1 MIGDAVI
8 LLVEDNAK
16 DEALT
21 LRALRRGN
29 IANQVMVA
37 RDGAEAVDYLFAP
50 GTDGAFN
57 TVPQLVLL
65 DLKLPK
71 LNGHEVLKRI
81 RSDARTQLLPVVI
94 LTTSVEDRDTGLAS
108 GVNNAVARVAGLL
121 AVALMG
127 GVAAFVFELLL
138 AKGGA
143 AITVALTTWKLTH
156 WSARRVRGSRGERM
170 KLRISRIRILYEQ
183 RNS

>member
-1 MIGDAVI
+1 MIGDTVI

-50 GTDGAFN
+50 GADGTLNAL
-57 TVPQLVLL
+57 PQLVLL

-94 LTTSVEDRDTGLAS
+94 LTTSVEDRDRLEGYRLGANSYVRKPVDFSEFAEAVTQLGLYWLVLNEAPP
-108 GVNNAVARVAGLL
+108 VAVG
-121 AVALMG
+121 
-127 GVAAFVFELLL
+127 
-138 AKGGA
+138 
-143 AITVALTTWKLTH
+143 
-156 WSARRVRGSRGERM
+156 
-170 KLRISRIRILYEQ
+170 
-183 RNS
+183 